1 MKDMQILSL
10 LREFEL
16 QRMKESE
23 SVKEYT
29 DRLLGIA
36 NRVRLLGSEFIH
48 SRIVE
53 KNPCYCS

>member
-1 MKDMQILSL
+1 MKDMQIISL
-10 LREFEL
+10 LRVFEL

-36 NRVRLLGSEFIH
+36 NRVRLLGSEFID